1 MHLVLLLPLL
11 EFLCLLPS
19 SASTSLSI
27 HLPHSAPCIFSLFS
41 HFSKE
46 QLLPFAGELTLMHR
60 RLFLRPSL
68 GPLSLTPYG
77 WDSTISF
84 CQALLSLSRMPFDY
98 HYFQL
103 DLHFVPFFII
113 YIYICIF
120 FSHWAVFFCLISFAF
135 HRFFKVLQ
143 NPPTTTPTPPLR
155 PTKVVCFRAF
165 RGFMLPGT
173 PFIIIFP
180 PFLISILLSAKKIT
194 KKRNEN

>member
-120 FSHWAVFFCLISFAF
+120 FRIEPCFFALLVLHFIVSLKFFRIRQPQHPHPLFAPRRSFAF
-135 HRFFKVLQ
+135 ERS
-143 NPPTTTPTPPLR
+143 
-155 PTKVVCFRAF
+155 VVSCC
-165 RGFMLPGT
+165 PV
-173 PFIIIFP
+173 PH
-180 PFLISILLSAKKIT
+180 LSSYSPHS
-194 KKRNEN
+194 